1 MAEYYFI
8 VWIYHVLFTLSSV
21 DEYLAHFY
29 FLAIINNAVMSIC
42 TQIFVWTYSFNTLG
56 CVCVCV
62 YIYIYIYMLDHIVT
76 CFTI

>member
-29 FLAIINNAVMSIC
+29 FLAIINNAAVKFMSLKVQKFILMISC
-42 TQIFVWTYSFNTLG
+42 LFFLLLLVFLKS
-56 CVCVCV
+56 
-62 YIYIYIYMLDHIVT
+62 
-76 CFTI
+76 